1 MDSGNENISLP
12 TENEDEGADI
22 VSKTGIDSEIKIE
35 IRSENNPEDKKDPEI
50 SANTPKAS
58 APEGKEITTGS
69 EISSKDVSLKDDSG
83 NGNDKD
89 SSEIHK
95 TEKDSVKSGIAINSS
110 DLTETN
116 DTKAISDLKVKND
129 KNAGNNSP
137 SSEKIIIT
145 VGNSDYEIP
154 RLKESEGKENLIDTV
169 VEIVTKE
176 SHPATEKNSYSMIK
190 KENITDGLKNKTVKN
205 EETTGKVHITRD
217 SENDTLN
224 LIAETDKETDCLT
237 PV

>member
-1 MDSGNENISLP
+1 M
-12 TENEDEGADI
+12 
-22 VSKTGIDSEIKIE
+22 
-35 IRSENNPEDKKDPEI
+35 
-50 SANTPKAS
+50 
-58 APEGKEITTGS
+58 
-69 EISSKDVSLKDDSG
+69 
-83 NGNDKD
+83 
-89 SSEIHK
+89 
-95 TEKDSVKSGIAINSS
+95 
-110 DLTETN
+110 TETN

-154 RLKESEGKENLIDTV
+154 RLKEAEGKENLIDTV

-224 LIAETDKETDCLT
+224 LIAETDKETVLPHT
-237 PV
+237 GVKHSIPHILLGLVSYIGGVFGFRRKK